1 MQLACRADK
10 LLLDAGPVRRFL
22 EVGTTLLAL
31 KGYLGERA
39 LIVPQVRTELEV
51 VQNWTG
57 HAPLKLILNATP
69 PWPAVVEAPEIA
81 GLEDDIET
89 VRLSLAKADE
99 PQTKHVGEAATIV
112 VARLLKIPL
121 LGMDDGDA
129 RRIGRAN
136 GIPSVNSAVIAAEMV
151 VRGQLGE
158 PDGFQVYDVA
168 TPPQV
173 GTAEWK
179 QLMIDVDG
187 DLQAAPAAW

>member
-1 MQLACRADK
+1 MTAST
-10 LLLDAGPVRRFL
+10 DAARMPRP
-22 EVGTTLLAL
+22 
-31 KGYLGERA
+31 

-57 HAPLKLILNATP
+57 HAALKLILNATP
-69 PWPAVVEAPEIA
+69 PWPGVVEVPDLA

-89 VRLSLAKADE
+89 VRLSLAKPAE

-112 VARLLKIPL
+112 AARLLGIPL

-151 VRGQLGE
+151 VRGQLSDS
-158 PDGFQVYDVA
+158 DGFQVYDAA
-168 TPPQV
+168 TPPHV
-173 GTAEWK
+173 GAAEWN
-179 QLMIDVDG
+179 QLMIDVDA
-187 DLQAAPAAW
+187 DLQSAPGVW

>member
-1 MQLACRADK
+1 MLLACRADK

-57 HAPLKLILNATP
+57 HAALKLILNATP
-69 PWPAVVEAPEIA
+69 PWPAEVEAPDIA

-89 VRLSLAKADE
+89 IRLSLAKADE

-112 VARLLKIPL
+112 VARLL
-121 LGMDDGDA
+121 
-129 RRIGRAN
+129 IGRAN

-151 VRGQLGE
+151 VRGQLSE
-158 PDGFQVYDVA
+158 ADGFQVYDVA
-168 TPPQV
+168 TPPHV
-173 GTAEWK
+173 GAAEWN
-179 QLMIDVDG
+179 QLMIDVEG
-187 DLQAAPAAW
+187 DLQAAPAVW

>member
-1 MQLACRADK
+1 MQLACRADN

-31 KGYLGERA
+31 KGYLGDRA

-57 HAPLKLILNATP
+57 HATLKLILNATP
-69 PWPAVVEAPEIA
+69 PWPAEVAVLDAA

-89 VRLSLAKADE
+89 VRLSLAKPGE

-136 GIPSVNSAVIAAEMV
+136 GIPSVNSAVIAAELV
-151 VRGQLGE
+151 VRGHLSE
-158 PDGFQVYDVA
+158 ADGFRVYDAA
-168 TPPQV
+168 TPSHV
-173 GTAEWK
+173 GAAEWN
-179 QLMIDVDG
+179 QLMIDVDT
-187 DLQAAPAAW
+187 DLQAA

>member
-22 EVGTTLLAL
+22 EVGTTLLTL

-57 HAPLKLILNATP
+57 HAALKLILNATP
-69 PWPAVVEAPEIA
+69 PWPAEVEVPDIK

-89 VRLSLAKADE
+89 VRLSLAKPAE

-151 VRGQLGE
+151 VRGQLSE
-158 PDGFQVYDVA
+158 ADGFRVYDVA
-168 TPPQV
+168 TPPHV
-173 GTAEWK
+173 GAAEWN
-179 QLMIDVDG
+179 QLKIDVDG
-187 DLQAAPAAW
+187 ELQAAPGVW

>member
-1 MQLACRADK
+1 
-10 LLLDAGPVRRFL
+10 
-22 EVGTTLLAL
+22 
-31 KGYLGERA
+31 LGERA

-57 HAPLKLILNATP
+57 HAALKLILNATP
-69 PWPAVVEAPEIA
+69 PWPSEVEVPDIA

-89 VRLSLAKADE
+89 VRLSLAKPAE

-129 RRIGRAN
+129 RRIGRAS

-151 VRGQLGE
+151 VRSQLSDA
-158 PDGFQVYDVA
+158 DGFQVYDVA
-168 TPPQV
+168 TPPHV
-173 GTAEWK
+173 GAAEWN

-187 DLQAAPAAW
+187 DLQAAPGVW

>member
-1 MQLACRADK
+1 MQLACRADQ

-31 KGYLGERA
+31 KSYLGERT

-57 HAPLKLILNATP
+57 HAALKLILNASP
-69 PWPAVVEAPEIA
+69 PWPSEVEVPDIA

-89 VRLSLAKADE
+89 VRLSLAKPGE
-99 PQTKHVGEAATIV
+99 PQTKHIGEAATIV
-112 VARLLKIPL
+112 VARLLGIPL

-151 VRGQLGE
+151 VRGQLSE
-158 PDGFQVYDVA
+158 SDGFQVYDAA
-168 TPPQV
+168 TPSHV
-173 GTAEWK
+173 GAAEWN
-179 QLMIDVDG
+179 QLMIDVDA
-187 DLQAAPAAW
+187 DLQTAPGVW

>member
-31 KGYLGERA
+31 KGYLGDRA

-57 HAPLKLILNATP
+57 HAALKLILSATP
-69 PWPAVVEAPEIA
+69 PWPAEVAVPDTA
-81 GLEDDIET
+81 GLDDDIER
-89 VRLSLAKADE
+89 VRVSLAKPGE
-99 PQTKHVGEAATIV
+99 PQTKHIGEAATIV

-136 GIPSVNSAVIAAEMV
+136 GIPSVNTAVIAAEMV
-151 VRGQLGE
+151 VRSQLSE
-158 PDGFQVYDVA
+158 ADGFCVYDAA
-168 TPPQV
+168 TPSHV
-173 GTAEWK
+173 GAAEWN
-179 QLMIDVDG
+179 QLMIDVDT
-187 DLQAAPAAW
+187 DLQAVSGLW

>member
-10 LLLDAGPVRRFL
+10 LLLDAGPIRRFL

-31 KGYLGERA
+31 KGYLGARA
-39 LIVPQVRTELEV
+39 LIVPQVRSELEV

-57 HAPLKLILNATP
+57 HATLKLILSATP
-69 PWPAVVEAPEIA
+69 PWPAEIAIPDTA

-89 VRLSLAKADE
+89 VRLSLAKPGE

-112 VARLLKIPL
+112 VARLVKIPL

-136 GIPSVNSAVIAAEMV
+136 GIPSVNSAVMAAEMV
-151 VRGQLGE
+151 VRGHVSE
-158 PDGFQVYDVA
+158 PDGFRAYDAA

-173 GTAEWK
+173 GRPEWNH
-179 QLMIDVDG
+179 LMIDIDK
-187 DLQAAPAAW
+187 DLQATSALW